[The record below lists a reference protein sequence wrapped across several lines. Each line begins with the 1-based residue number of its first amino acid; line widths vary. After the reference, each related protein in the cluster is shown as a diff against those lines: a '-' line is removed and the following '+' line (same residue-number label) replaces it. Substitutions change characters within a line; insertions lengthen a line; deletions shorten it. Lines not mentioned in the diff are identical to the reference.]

1 MISSSNIFLFLKDYI
16 IPILVLTLDCETDF
30 ICLNLLKK
38 YINNKLSMDNVLMLK
53 TKSFERKVFNFQ
65 NVFVRQDNIKK

>member
-16 IPILVLTLDCETDF
+16 IPILMLTLVCETDF
-30 ICLNLLKK
+30 ICLNLLKN
-38 YINNKLSMDNVLMLK
+38 YINNKLSMGNVLMLK